1 MLTPKTPWRFTSGQD
16 DASRLMLTIRLA
28 GSTDSDD
35 THATVI
41 PVMSPPRPAVITL
54 TPPVRWRIAPRKSS
68 GDMPGATGR
77 CLTAEFIAN
86 LTVPRWIAAIHA
98 GSNPPA
104 PRDRPSRGGADVAGR
119 HECRGRYG
127 HPR

>member
-1 MLTPKTPWRFTSGQD
+1 
-16 DASRLMLTIRLA
+16 MLTIRLA

-35 THATVI
+35 TDVTVMPDI
-41 PVMSPPRPAVITL
+41 SLPRPAVMTL
-54 TPPVRWRIAPRKSS
+54 TPPVRWRIAPRNSS
-68 GDMPGATGR
+68 GAMPDATGR

-86 LTVPRWIAAIHA
+86 LTLPVVPRWIAAIHA

-104 PRDRPSRGGADVAGR
+104 PRDRPSRDGADVAGR

-127 HPR
+127 HLR